1 MTEQEFRWLQPF
13 AVLVSGVEGL
23 DPKAQRPVLA
33 VQEHGAADPWRVQ
46 MVFVVPDDEGRFAR
60 VPMENCILGGV
71 GSWSQL
77 QLLSERARQ
86 IQAPQVRVPQNL
98 RQV

>member
-1 MTEQEFRWLQPF
+1 MIDEQFRWLQPF
-13 AVLVSGVEGL
+13 AVLVSGYPGMDE
-23 DPKAQRPVLA
+23 KTQRPVLA

-46 MVFVVPDDEGRFAR
+46 MVFVVPDDEGKFAR
-60 VPMENCILGGV
+60 VASENCILGGI